1 MDTSTRLR
9 GHGLQS
15 EGKPFEDDGR
25 GGTRR
30 TELYG
35 GPVGFGLCACGE
47 RSGVLDS
54 DYARRVWHRGH
65 KDEVRAATEGGSDA

>member
-1 MDTSTRLR
+1 MDTSTRLK

-15 EGKPFEDDGR
+15 EGKPYEDDGR

-30 TELYG
+30 TDIYG
-35 GPVGFGLCACGE
+35 SPPGFGLCSCGA
-47 RSGVLDS
+47 RSDVLDS

-65 KDEVRAATEGGSDA
+65 KAEVRAAAEGESNA

>member
-1 MDTSTRLR
+1 MDTSTRLK

-35 GPVGFGLCACGE
+35 GPVGFGLCSCSARSDVLGSNYE
-47 RSGVLDS
+47 RQ
-54 DYARRVWHRGH
+54 VWHRGH
-65 KDEVRAATEGGSDA
+65 KAEVRAAMGGSNGS